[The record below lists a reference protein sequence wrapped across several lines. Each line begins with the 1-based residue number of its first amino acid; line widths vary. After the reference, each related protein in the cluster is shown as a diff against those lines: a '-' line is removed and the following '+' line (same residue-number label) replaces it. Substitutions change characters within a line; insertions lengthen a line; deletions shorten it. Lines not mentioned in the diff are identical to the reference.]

1 MKKSLISL
9 VLAFL
14 ISLGVGIVAA
24 TPAQAAYYQI
34 SYTCNP
40 VVGGGNGMS
49 VKSNGVWYAF
59 YPCQTRE
66 MVTSF
71 RVWDRSCVK
80 WSYYGSSTIRT
91 NCNYGTGNLYV
102 NVLGHTF
109 VRSVYKI

>member
-1 MKKSLISL
+1 MNTLVRIILTLI
-9 VLAFL
+9 LA
-14 ISLGVGIVAA
+14 IGGAVIAA
-24 TPAQAAYYQI
+24 APAQAANYQV

-49 VKSNGVWYAF
+49 VKSNYNWYAF

-66 MVTSF
+66 SVTSM
-71 RVWDRSCVK
+71 RVWAHSCVK

-91 NCNYGTGNLYV
+91 NCNYGTGNVYV

-109 VRSVYKI
+109 IRSVYKV